1 MAKRN
6 ISPILKVPRI
16 GKKSTDDL
24 KIHQLL
30 VSALAE
36 AKQMKDKSPETDNFV
51 EKVKKFH
58 SDQLFGMKNLPFNNF
73 MYYTKGNEFLGGP
86 GRR

>member
-1 MAKRN
+1 MAKRTF
-6 ISPILKVPRI
+6 SPLLKVPRI
-16 GKKSTDDL
+16 GKKSIDS
-24 KIHQLL
+24 KIRQLL

-36 AKQMKDKSPETDNFV
+36 SEQLNEKSKIANNLV